1 MKIFL
6 LPILLFVSSF
16 LTAQTIVINEI
27 DADNP
32 STDTKEFIELK
43 TASPNMSLD
52 GYVVVLFNGSDDQSY
67 EAFDLDGYSSDAN
80 GLFLMGTAGV
90 SPTPT
95 LVFDGADNVVQ
106 NGADAVALYMADASD
121 FPNDSP
127 ITQDNLI
134 DVVVYDTNDSD
145 DTGLLEGFGVTV
157 QWNEGENGDKDNHSN
172 QRKDD
177 GTFEAKEPTPG
188 ALNDGGGTQLTSIT
202 ISTINTE
209 YTEGESFDIT
219 FTSSANV
226 SSDLV
231 LNYTLS
237 NGNFDSEDYT
247 GSLTA
252 TIDSGTT
259 AISTNIV
266 LVDDTADEGI
276 ETLVVKL
283 VDLDSGYQAMND
295 NYSVTIKDNDYSTSP
310 WGTPTAPTYD
320 MVSSTAPEGY
330 WSSLSGKSGQ
340 ELKDAITEIIAD
352 PTEVRAQ
359 TYGDVWDI
367 LKEADQNP
375 SNNNQVWLLYTEI
388 GRDKS
393 LQQSSGSGVGMWNRE
408 HIYPQSRGGF
418 SDGTSTSADGIDV
431 YMATDATMTQHGH
444 SDAHHLRPADYQEN
458 TSRSNSDY
466 GEQYNG
472 PEGNKGSWKGDV
484 ARSIMYMALR
494 YNDLDVVSGNPDDST
509 VGQLGDLDSLLIWH
523 KRDMP
528 DDYEMNRNNVVY
540 KWQKN
545 RNPFIDLPELVDY
558 IFGEKSGD
566 LYTAV
571 QILKNESD
579 IKFYPNPVVD
589 EIVFNRNISG
599 KISIVNIVGKEVLK
613 LECNSNRLDLS
624 DLKTGIYILKI
635 TTASTIYT
643 NKFIKR

>member
-1 MKIFL
+1 MKKLLLPFL
-6 LPILLFVSSF
+6 LLVSSF

-43 TASPNMSLD
+43 TSSPNMSLD
-52 GYVVVLFNGSDDQSY
+52 GYVVVLFNGSDDKSY

-121 FPNDSP
+121 FPNDTP

-188 ALNDGGGTQLTSIT
+188 ALNYGGGTQLTSIT
-202 ISTINTE
+202 ISTTNTE

-219 FTSSANV
+219 FTASANI
-226 SSDLV
+226 SSDLI

-237 NGNFDSEDYT
+237 NGNFDTEDYT

-259 AISTNIV
+259 TISTNIV
-266 LVDDTADEGI
+266 LVDDAADEGI
-276 ETLVVKL
+276 ETLIVKL

-295 NYSVTIKDNDYSTSP
+295 NYSITIKDNDYATSP
-310 WGTPTAPTYD
+310 WGTPLAPTYD
-320 MVSSTAPEGY
+320 MISSTAPEGY
-330 WSSLSGKSGQ
+330 WSSLANKSGQ
-340 ELKDAITEIIAD
+340 ELKDAITAIIANSA
-352 PTEVRAQ
+352 EVRAQ

-375 SNNNQVWLLYTEI
+375 SNNNEVWLLYTEI

-393 LQQSSGSGVGMWNRE
+393 LQQGSGSGVGMWNRE

-418 SDGTSTSADGIDV
+418 TDGTSTSADGIDV
-431 YMATDATMTQHGH
+431 FMETDATMTQHGH
-444 SDAHHLRPADYQEN
+444 SDAHDIRPADYQEN

-494 YNDLDVVSGNPDDST
+494 YDDLDVVAGNPDDST
-509 VGQLGDLDSLLIWH
+509 VGQLGDLDSLLVWH
-523 KRDMP
+523 KMDMP

-545 RNPFIDLPELVDY
+545 RNPFIDMPELVDY
-558 IFGEKSGD
+558 VFGEKSGD
-566 LYTAV
+566 LYTS
-571 QILKNESD
+571 IPTLTNETE

-599 KISIVNIVGKEVLK
+599 EISIVNIIGKEILK
-613 LECNSNRLDLS
+613 QDINTNRLDLS
-624 DLKTGIYILKI
+624 GLKTGIYILKI
-635 TTASTIYT
+635 TTYTTTIT